1 MVPNDCHT
9 LTRKKTAGRKTLGR
23 RAVWVSGT
31 KPLTQNPAVGRAV
44 WVSGTKP
51 FTQNPA
57 VVRAVWVS
65 GTKPFTQNPAVVR
78 AVWVSGTKPFTQ
90 NPAVVRADIVLLW
103 LHGPGHE
110 LDASLKGKAT

>member
-57 VVRAVWVS
+57 VVRA
-65 GTKPFTQNPAVVR
+65 
-78 AVWVSGTKPFTQ
+78 
-90 NPAVVRADIVLLW
+90 DIVLLW

>member
-1 MVPNDCHT
+1 MRAVDHTMVPNDCHT

-78 AVWVSGTKPFTQ
+78 A
-90 NPAVVRADIVLLW
+90 DIVLLW